1 MTDNIPSTQIR
12 SLPAHLPAQPIS
24 LESVFEGDQEEA
36 RLREYWRIIFKFRFL
51 TLGAVALCLVLSALY
66 AFTAT
71 PLYTAQAK
79 IRISTYEPVLST
91 TKIEDLLQA
100 KSKESNYLETQI
112 EEIKSFSLAD
122 EVLQDS
128 AIRSSFEQK
137 SSEGL
142 FSRLFGGSH
151 DVAGETAPEQSELDA
166 LTGYRA
172 PIGLIRSYLTTIQV
186 KPVRRT
192 SLVVIE
198 ATTKNSALSA
208 LVANKHAL
216 SYIDWIRSNRIAQQS
231 RGLQF
236 LRGQA
241 DELREKVADL
251 EREMADYAEANSIV
265 ALNKDENITAQ
276 KMSQLNKLLTDA
288 TARRIELENM
298 HREAENSLKSPSAG
312 YDDQSLQV
320 MRSELA
326 KLEGEYQQLS
336 SKFTSSYPRMQQLR
350 SQIDS
355 VKSSISAQRAQ
366 IVTGLK
372 GKAVAAAEE
381 EKSLKEELEQQK
393 SRAFELSKKE
403 VQYNILNRELT
414 TSRELLEN
422 VLKQIKE
429 TALAV
434 ESNASNVSIVD
445 YASVPKAASH
455 PRKSLILLLGL
466 VAGVGVGLM
475 LAFLMSYLDNTIR
488 TPEEVTSILRLPSLG
503 VVPSFELDRSG
514 TAASGTDLP
523 PRRGRSSKEIIP
535 VGPAGSLPVVYVQA
549 PKSLA
554 SEAYRTIRTGL
565 LLSRAG
571 EPPRTILVSS
581 AQSSEGKTTSSINL
595 AASLA
600 SAGGSVVLIDADLR
614 RPSIYKHLNLD
625 ASLPGLVD
633 VITGQRTLDEV
644 SLREVMKRIT
654 IIPSG
659 RIPPNP
665 AELLGSLEMASIID
679 ELSAR
684 FDYVIIDSPPVLPVT
699 DSVIL
704 SRYVDGVVLVVKGG
718 ATPKRVVTDARNRL
732 KSVGAT
738 LLGVILNDVDIAGGD
753 YYYYN
758 RYYHSYYQ
766 NESKDSSTSRAS
778 NNQ

>member
-1 MTDNIPSTQIR
+1 MSDQLPSTSVR
-12 SLPAHLPAQPIS
+12 ALPTHLPGKALTLDAVIDEP
-24 LESVFEGDQEEA
+24 QEEA
-36 RLREYWRIIFKFRFL
+36 RLREYWRIIYKFRLL
-51 TLGAVALCLVLSALY
+51 TLGAVALCVLLAGLY

-71 PLYTAQAK
+71 PRYTALSK
-79 IRISTYEPVLST
+79 IRISTYEPVLAT

-112 EEIKSFSLAD
+112 EEIRSFSLAD

-128 AIRSSFEQK
+128 TIRAAFEKK
-137 SSEGL
+137 SGEGI
-142 FSRLFGGSH
+142 FARLFGASS
-151 DVAGETAPEQSELDA
+151 DAGTVEQTELDS
-166 LTGYRA
+166 LTGYKS
-172 PIGLIRSYLTTIQV
+172 PIATVRNYLATIQV

-198 ATTKNSALSA
+198 ATTKNPGLSA

-216 SYIDWIRSNRIAQQS
+216 TYIDWIRSNRIEQQS

-251 EREMADYAEANSIV
+251 EREMADYAEANSII

-288 TARRIELENM
+288 TARRIEAENM
-298 HREAENSLKSPSAG
+298 FKEAENALKSPSAG
-312 YDDQSLQV
+312 FDDQSLQV
-320 MRSELA
+320 MRSELV

-336 SKFTSSYPRMQQLR
+336 SKFTPSYPRMQQLK

-355 VKSSISAQRAQ
+355 LKQSISSQRSQ
-366 IVTGLK
+366 VVLGLK
-372 GKAVAAAEE
+372 AKAAAAAEE
-381 EKSLKEELEQQK
+381 ERSLKDELEQQK

-422 VLKQIKE
+422 ILKQIKE

-434 ESNASNVSIVD
+434 ESNASNVSVVD
-445 YASVPKAASH
+445 YASVPKIASY
-455 PRKSLILLLGL
+455 PRKGLVLFLGL
-466 VAGVGVGLM
+466 LCGVGIGLV
-475 LAFLMSYLDNTIR
+475 LSFLMSYLDNTIR
-488 TPEEVTSILRLPSLG
+488 TPEEVASVLRLPSLG
-503 VVPSFELDRSG
+503 VVPSFELDWSG
-514 TAASGTDLP
+514 SVPPATDAP
-523 PRRGRSSKEIIP
+523 PRKTKSSKEIIP
-535 VGPAGSLPVVYVQA
+535 VDPLNSLPVVYVQA

-614 RPSIYKHLNLD
+614 RPSVYKHLNLE
-625 ASLPGLVD
+625 ANLPGLVD
-633 VITGQRTLDEV
+633 VITGQRTIDEV
-644 SLREVMKRIT
+644 CLKDVLKRIT

-684 FDYVIIDSPPVLPVT
+684 FDYVVIDSPPVLPVT

-718 ATPKRVVTDARNRL
+718 STPKRVVSDARNRL
-732 KSVGAT
+732 RGVGAT
-738 LLGVILNDVDIAGGD
+738 LLGVILNDVDISGGD

-766 NESKDSSTSRAS
+766 SDNKDNSKSKAVGSR
-778 NNQ
+778 